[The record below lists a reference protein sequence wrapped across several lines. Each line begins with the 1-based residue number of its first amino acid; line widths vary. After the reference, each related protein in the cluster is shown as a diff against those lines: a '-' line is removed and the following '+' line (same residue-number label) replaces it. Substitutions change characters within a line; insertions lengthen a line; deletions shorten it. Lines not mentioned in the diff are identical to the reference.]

1 MFVKIEALG
10 KFKNLARGILKVKDK
25 KNICLSKGGPPNKT
39 KSLVYQKPLWW
50 VIYIFYLP
58 TLPEDGKETKENG
71 ERRKEWSRNKLK
83 YVFKIL

>member
-39 KSLVYQKPLWW
+39 KSLVHQKPLWW

-58 TLPEDGKETKENG
+58 TVPEEKRNEGKWREKKG
-71 ERRKEWSRNKLK
+71 M
-83 YVFKIL
+83 I